1 MQHVLSSLGAALI
14 GAALCCTA
22 AAATSGGEREIAAA
36 IVHATAATKVDTT
49 AGVTL
54 HLHHVINC
62 LVGPQGGLFDAKAE
76 ALSENPCHD
85 LGHGALADA
94 GTSKDVHAALTRALR
109 DAESGIRANTLTAGH
124 EDARSALGALE
135 AARQGSRQ

>member
-1 MQHVLSSLGAALI
+1 MKHVLSSLGAACI

-22 AAATSGGEREIAAA
+22 AAATNGGEREIAAA
-36 IVHATAATKVDTT
+36 IVHATAATKVDTP

-62 LVGPQGGLFDAKAE
+62 LVGPKGKLFDAKAE
-76 ALSENPCHD
+76 ALSENPCHN
-85 LGHGALADA
+85 LGNGALADA
-94 GTSKDVHAALTRALR
+94 GSNHDVHAALTRALH
-109 DAESGIRANTLTAGH
+109 DAEGGLKADSLAAGH

-135 AARQGSRQ
+135 AAQQRSRQ